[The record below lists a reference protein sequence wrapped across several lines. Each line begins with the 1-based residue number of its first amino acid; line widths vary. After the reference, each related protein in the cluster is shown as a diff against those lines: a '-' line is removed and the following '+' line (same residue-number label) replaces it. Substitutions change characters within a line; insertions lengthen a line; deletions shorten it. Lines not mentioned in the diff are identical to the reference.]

1 MAGLKEVRTRIAS
14 VLSTKQI
21 TSAMKMVSA
30 SKLRRAQNA
39 IVQLRPYATKL
50 NELLQNL
57 SDSIDNTEEVI
68 YFKEKKINK
77 VLLVL
82 VSSNRG
88 MCGAFNS
95 NVIKAANRL
104 ISAEYSE
111 VKRKNNLDIICIG
124 KKVSDFY
131 LKRKFNVISTHNE
144 IFDGLTYAKTS
155 EIAETVMSSFV
166 DGKYDKVVIIY
177 NRFKNAAVQIIT
189 DEQFLPIKPIVLLE
203 TKKKTVEY
211 LIEPDKKELVRE
223 IVPKSLKIQF
233 YKCIIDSFASEH
245 GARMTAMHKATD
257 NASELIRDLNLQY
270 NKARQANITDEIL
283 EIVSGANAL
292 KSS

>member
-57 SDSIDNTEEVI
+57 SDSIDNTEEAI

-111 VKRKNNLDIICIG
+111 AKRKNNLDIICIG

-131 LKRKFNVISTHNE
+131 LKRKFNIIGIHNE

-177 NRFKNAAVQIIT
+177 NRFKNAAVQMIT
-189 DEQFLPIKPIVLLE
+189 DEQFLPIKPLAVLE

-211 LIEPDKKELVRE
+211 LIEPDKKELVKE

-257 NASELIRDLNLQY
+257 NAEEIYKQLLLTY
-270 NKARQANITDEIL
+270 NKARQAAITNEIL
-283 EIVSGANAL
+283 EIVGGADAL
-292 KSS
+292 KN

>member
-57 SDSIDNTEEVI
+57 SDSIDNTEEAI

-131 LKRKFNVISTHNE
+131 LKRKLNVISTHNE

-211 LIEPDKKELVRE
+211 LIEPDKKELVKE

-257 NASELIRDLNLQY
+257 NAEEIYKQLLLTY
-270 NKARQANITDEIL
+270 NKARQAAITNEIL
-283 EIVSGANAL
+283 EIVGGADAL
-292 KSS
+292 KN

>member
-57 SDSIDNTEEVI
+57 SDSIDNTEEAI

-155 EIAETVMSSFV
+155 EIAETVTSSFV

-211 LIEPDKKELVRE
+211 LIEPDKKELVKE

-257 NASELIRDLNLQY
+257 NAEEIYKQLLLTY
-270 NKARQANITDEIL
+270 NKARQAAITNEIL
-283 EIVSGANAL
+283 EIVGGADAL
-292 KSS
+292 KN

>member
-1 MAGLKEVRTRIAS
+1 MPGLKEVRTRIAS

-30 SKLRRAQNA
+30 SKLRRAQGA
-39 IVQLRPYATKL
+39 IVQLRPYASKL

-57 SDSIDNTEEVI
+57 SDSIDNTEETVF
-68 YFKEKKINK
+68 FKEKKINK

-82 VSSNRG
+82 ISSNRG

-95 NVIKAANRL
+95 NVIKTANRL
-104 ISAEYSE
+104 ISTEFAEI
-111 VKRKNNLDIICIG
+111 KKKNNLDLICIG
-124 KKVSDFY
+124 KKAADFFV
-131 LKRKFNVISTHNE
+131 KRKFNVIETHHE

-155 EIAETVMSSFV
+155 VLAEKIMKSFV
-166 DGKYDKVVIIY
+166 DGGYDKVVIIY
-177 NRFKNAAVQIIT
+177 NQFKNAAVQMVT
-189 DEQFLPIKPIVLLE
+189 AEQFLPIKPVVSAGV
-203 TKKKTVEY
+203 KKKAVDC
-211 LIEPDKKELVRE
+211 LIEPDKKELVKE

-257 NASELIRDLNLQY
+257 NAEEIYKQLLLTY
-270 NKARQANITDEIL
+270 NKARQASITKEIL
-283 EIVSGANAL
+283 EIVSGADAL
-292 KSS
+292 ES

>member
-1 MAGLKEVRTRIAS
+1 MPGLKEVRTRITS

-30 SKLRRAQNA
+30 SKLRRAQSA
-39 IVQLRPYATKL
+39 IVQLRPYASKL

-57 SDSIDNTEEVI
+57 SDSIDSTDESV
-68 YFKEKKINK
+68 YYKENKINK
-77 VLLVL
+77 VLIVL

-95 NVIKAANRL
+95 NVIKSTNRL
-104 ISAEYSE
+104 ISAEFAE
-111 VKRKNNLDIICIG
+111 LKKKNNVDLICVG
-124 KKVSDFY
+124 KKAADFFI
-131 LKRKFNVISTHNE
+131 KRKFNVIETHHD

-155 EIAETVMSSFV
+155 VLAEKIMKSFV
-166 DGKYDKVVIIY
+166 EGKYDKVFIVY
-177 NRFKNAAVQIIT
+177 NQFKNAAVQMIT
-189 DEQFLPIKPIVLLE
+189 EEQFLPVKSMA
-203 TKKKTVEY
+203 TSGNGKKTTDCI
-211 LIEPDKKELVRE
+211 IEPDKKELVKE

-257 NASELIRDLNLQY
+257 NADEIYKQLLLTY
-270 NKARQANITDEIL
+270 NKARQASITKEIL
-283 EIVSGANAL
+283 EIVSGADAL
-292 KSS
+292 KS